1 MTPTTDISQT
11 ILLVDD
17 DESILNVLE
26 ARLEAAGFHVVLAR
40 EATSALQLL
49 QQHEVDLVISDVK
62 MPGMDGKQLLR
73 EVQSKW
79 TGLPVIVLTAY
90 ASVQDAVEAVKQ
102 GAVNYLEKPFQGQE
116 LVKLVRENLQ
126 EGRPRR
132 RSTNDAAVSERLW
145 GGRSPVMRRVYDLI
159 KRVGPSEADVL
170 LLGESGTGKELAARI
185 LHDLSSR
192 SGGPFTIVDC
202 GATTQS
208 LLESELFGHT
218 KGAFTSAVK
227 DRKGLIEEAH
237 KGTLFLD
244 EIANIPL
251 EVQAKLLR
259 VLQERTIRRV
269 GESRQVPVD
278 CRIIAATNAELPS
291 MIASDAFRED
301 LYFRLKGIS
310 IEIPPLRRRPEDI
323 PLLAERFLVHMC
335 RSDSRPSMRLSEE
348 TMRCL
353 KEYHWPG
360 NVRELKQVLRTAMIL
375 SPDTVIQPEH
385 LQLECETSPGD
396 LEERADGPL
405 SLEDSERRTILRAL
419 EQTGWVQARA
429 AELLGISRRA
439 MHYKVKK
446 FGIGLKKRSSGRS

>member
-1 MTPTTDISQT
+1 MSQTEHTSQT
-11 ILLVDD
+11 ILVVDD
-17 DESILNVLE
+17 DESILHVLE
-26 ARLEAAGFHVVLAR
+26 ARLEAAGFRALLAR
-40 EATSALQLL
+40 EASSALQLL

-73 EVQSKW
+73 EIQSRW

-90 ASVQDAVEAVKQ
+90 ASVPDAVQAVKQ
-102 GAVNYLEKPFQGQE
+102 GAVNYVEKPFQGRE
-116 LVKLVRENLQ
+116 LIKLVRENLS

-132 RSTNDAAVSERLW
+132 RSTNDATISERLW
-145 GGRSPVMRRVYDLI
+145 GGRSPAMRRVYDLI
-159 KRVGPSEADVL
+159 QRVGPSDADVL

-192 SGGPFTIVDC
+192 STGPFTIVDC

-208 LLESELFGHT
+208 LLESELFGHK
-218 KGAFTSAVK
+218 KGAFTSAVQ

-244 EIANIPL
+244 EIATIPL
-251 EVQAKLLR
+251 DMQAKLLR

-269 GESRQVPVD
+269 GESRQFPVD
-278 CRIIAATNAELPS
+278 CRIIAATNSDLPA
-291 MIASDAFRED
+291 MIQHEEFRED

-310 IEIPPLRRRPEDI
+310 IEIPPLRKRPEDI
-323 PLLAERFLVHMC
+323 PLLAERFLVQMC
-335 RSDSRPSMRLSEE
+335 RANNRPAMHLSQE

-375 SPDTVIQPEH
+375 SSDSVIQPEH
-385 LQLECETSPGD
+385 LQLECETH
-396 LEERADGPL
+396 LEGQGERSGGAL
-405 SLEDSERRTILRAL
+405 SLEDSERRTIVRAL

-439 MHYKVKK
+439 MHYKIKK
-446 FGIGLKKRSSGRS
+446 LGIGVKNRRA